1 MSKGLVAIEDNARLQ
16 ARLVDDLLDVSRI
29 ASGRFTVD
37 MKPLH
42 LQPILEGALNE
53 IASLAQAK
61 AIVMTSGLDGEAVAR
76 VDPGRLHQIVVNLL
90 SNAIKFTE
98 AGGHV
103 DLSVRRLEGNI
114 EIEVRDNGIGMAPEF
129 LPHAFDRF
137 RQADESTTRKHGGLG
152 LGLAIVR
159 DLTELH
165 GGAVRATSE
174 VGKGLAFTVSLPAV
188 DVSSPTIGAA
198 TTSTRE

>member
-1 MSKGLVAIEDNARLQ
+1 M
-16 ARLVDDLLDVSRI
+16 
-29 ASGRFTVD
+29 
-37 MKPLH
+37 
-42 LQPILEGALNE
+42 
-53 IASLAQAK
+53 
-61 AIVMTSGLDGEAVAR
+61 
-76 VDPGRLHQIVVNLL
+76 VNLL

-103 DLSVRRLEGNI
+103 DLSVRGLEGNI

-159 DLTELH
+159 DLTTARWRSAGHER
-165 GGAVRATSE
+165 GRQG
-174 VGKGLAFTVSLPAV
+174 
-188 DVSSPTIGAA
+188 IGVLFRCRQ
-198 TTSTRE
+198 SM